1 MLANQS
7 GEQLICVVTSNINS
21 FNMVN
26 CKNCGH
32 NCHCGTSCTQ
42 EHKDGDGK
50 NILILC
56 CAHCRCDS
64 YIDEEKYNIES

>member
-1 MLANQS
+1 M
-7 GEQLICVVTSNINS
+7 E
-21 FNMVN
+21 N

-50 NILILC
+50 DILILC
-56 CAHCRCDS
+56 CNHCRCDS